1 MCRKLYGGKLEMAV
15 IPDNVLDILAEPESV
30 KMLGTVNDLGVP
42 NVVIISSLSVLT
54 PEKIAFA
61 DVCLGKTKE
70 NLKQNG
76 KLTIGVIGYEK
87 KAYQIKCKFVHFDN
101 RTALFESWYEAVY
114 KRMMMMRLKS
124 VAVANVIEVSEAG
137 LDLP

>member
-1 MCRKLYGGKLEMAV
+1 MCKNYGGKLEMAV

-30 KMLGTVNDLGVP
+30 KMLGTVNNLGVP

-61 DVCLGKTKE
+61 DVCLGKTKA

-76 KLTIGVIGYEK
+76 KLTIGVIGHEK
-87 KAYQIKCKFVHFDN
+87 KAYQIKCKFIHFDK
-101 RTALFESWYEAVY
+101 RTSIFNLWYEAVY
-114 KRMMMMRLKS
+114 EKMMMMRLKA
-124 VAVANVIEVSEAG
+124 VAIANVIDVSEAG
-137 LDLP
+137 F

>member
-1 MCRKLYGGKLEMAV
+1 MAV
-15 IPDNVLDILAEPESV
+15 IPDNVLDVLAEPESV

-54 PEKIAFA
+54 TEKIAFA
-61 DVCLGKTKE
+61 DVCLGKTKA

-101 RTALFESWYEAVY
+101 RTSIFESWYDAVY
-114 KRMMMMRLKS
+114 ERMMMMRLKS
-124 VAVANVIEVSEAG
+124 VAIANVIEVSEAG
-137 LDLP
+137 LDLPV